1 MNILMY
7 ALLAIAATYL
17 IGSIPFGYLLVKWKK
32 GIDLRTI
39 GSGNIGATN
48 ASRVLGRPYFFV
60 VFLLDALKGFAPTLG
75 FPLAIRA
82 ATGKYPAD
90 LPALLALSATLGHNF
105 SLYLRFKGGKGVAT
119 SLGSVAALDAIATAS
134 AALSFLGA
142 LVVCRYVSLSSLFG
156 GIVFVCV
163 HAAVVGKPFARDHIT
178 TNILFISML
187 IMLFVRHRGN
197 LARIRAGTE
206 PKVTTARKRGTNA
219 GRSGK
224 ALVAAIVGFAVIAL
238 GSVWLIAQASIRP
251 RLDLDSYTIEA
262 VARASCPHQRSERL
276 AFAASGAK
284 LAATCPRYNRIMIW
298 SVQKDGSLVNPI
310 DVNVGGRVAA
320 IVGSGD
326 RFIVLVRPAMDARH
340 TEPAWWAAI
349 DTRGEPIGN
358 RFPIGYDPDDLVL
371 AGDGKS
377 AFVLLSGRAEGETN
391 RHKPCLL
398 FLDFSESIAVPRVVS
413 RLEFTGSLDDPD
425 RLALAPN
432 ERDVWISLRGS
443 NEIARVE
450 ASDPLDLRLVERR
463 AIPDRGVPG
472 AIVFDRESNPIV
484 ADQAKARIWIYQKR
498 TDRFDAIATD
508 GTIDDLIALGDV
520 YQNDVAA
527 TIPRRSELAIVR
539 GARPNSAE
547 PASLPLTGF
556 ANLTKIHPS
565 GLAYSPERRI
575 VAVANLAGGSV
586 HVMKLGETIAQQEKQ
601 KHRFVSK

>member
-1 MNILMY
+1 MNTWIY
-7 ALLAIAATYL
+7 ALIAIAVTYL
-17 IGSIPFGYLLVKWKK
+17 IGSIPFGFLLVKWKK
-32 GIDLRTI
+32 GIDLRTV

-60 VFLLDALKGFAPTLG
+60 VFLLDALKGFGPTLG

-90 LPALLALSATLGHNF
+90 LPALLALAATLGHNF

-134 AALSFLGA
+134 AALSFLAA
-142 LVVCRYVSLSSLFG
+142 LVVSRYVSLSSLFG
-156 GIVFVCV
+156 GVVFVCV
-163 HAAVVGKPFARDHIT
+163 HFAVVGKPFSRDHIT
-178 TNILFISML
+178 TNLLFTAML

-206 PKVTTARKRGTNA
+206 PKVTTARRRVGDA

-224 ALVAAIVGFAVIAL
+224 ALVAALVGFAAIAL
-238 GSVWLIAQASIRP
+238 GTVLMIAKASNRP
-251 RLDLDSYTIEA
+251 RLDRGSYTLEPLS
-262 VARASCPHQRSERL
+262 RTSCPHQRSERL
-276 AFAASGAK
+276 AFASSGAK
-284 LAATCPRYNRIMIW
+284 LAATCPRYNRMMIW
-298 SVQKDGSLVNPI
+298 SVQKDGSLVDPI
-310 DVNVGGRVAA
+310 DVNVGGRVSA
-320 IVGSGD
+320 IVAAGD

-349 DTRGEPIGN
+349 DAHGEPIGN
-358 RFPIGYDPDDLVL
+358 RFPIGYDPDDLVMTR
-371 AGDGKS
+371 DRKT

-398 FLDFSESIAVPRVVS
+398 LLDISGSIASPRIVS
-413 RLEFTGSLDDPD
+413 RLEFTRSLDDPD

-432 ERDVWISLRGS
+432 ERDVWVSLHGS
-443 NEIARVE
+443 NEIARVD
-450 ASDPLDLRLVERR
+450 ASDPLDLKLAERR

-472 AIVFDRESNPIV
+472 AIVFDSEANPIV
-484 ADQAKARIWIYQKR
+484 ADQANPRIWMYQNQ
-498 TDRFDAIATD
+498 TGRFDPIATE
-508 GTIDDLIALGDV
+508 GSIDDLIALGCV
-520 YQNDVAA
+520 YQNDVVA

-539 GARPNSAE
+539 GARAGSVA
-547 PASLPLTGF
+547 PAMLPLAGF

-586 HVMKLGETIAQQEKQ
+586 HVVALGEKKDEQMK
-601 KHRFVSK
+601 